1 MGIDGIN
8 KPGGSSKPG
17 VAGPEPNDQ
26 DFRDKLDVD
35 RTSRAEHVGA
45 PSPLQQL
52 HAGTL
57 TLDQYLDAQ
66 VNAAVAHLQGKLP
79 AEQLD
84 FVKESL
90 RAQLSTDPVLV
101 ELVRRTTGSTLS
113 PE

>member
-8 KPGGSSKPG
+8 KPGGPKPEI
-17 VAGPEPNDQ
+17 AGPAQSDLKFKDQ
-26 DFRDKLDVD
+26 LDVE
-35 RTSRAEHVGA
+35 RTSRSEHVGA
-45 PSPLQQL
+45 PSPLEQL

-57 TLDQYLDAQ
+57 TIDEYLDAQ

-84 FVKESL
+84 FVKASL

-101 ELVRRTTGSTLS
+101 ELVRRTTGTTLS